1 MDLHIH
7 GRNLEITDK
16 TREHVESKLS
26 QIDRR
31 LPGISQA
38 MVELALEDTRSHND
52 QIVAQVTLHVGRTL
66 LRAQQRAGNAKT
78 AVNSVAKALDQQ
90 IERFKSHSYRSERR
104 TQAGWGNSDEVDTT
118 GPDSGGPGGVM
129 DDGPVVRLKEFA
141 MEPTSVN
148 EAAAQSAIPAWRRE
162 LRHDPTPIAINAQR
176 KSPVLPS
183 LEGPGFFCSC
193 LWAWCYLESP
203 SPLLLPPMPRKL
215 PSMEVNSMGKIHLVD
230 GLSPRDF
237 RVSKYWRLMVRPSAL
252 LATALMRSKASLNP
266 DARST
271 AACYS
276 PSALRISAWRSPS
289 AERLAACFSPSATL
303 I

>member
-1 MDLHIH
+1 VYQLDLHIH

-148 EAAAQSAIPAWRRE
+148 EAAAQMRFLGHDFFMFLDSE
-162 LRHDPTPIAINAQR
+162 SDKHSVLYLRGDGNYGMIQ
-176 KSPVLPS
+176 
-183 LEGPGFFCSC
+183 
-193 LWAWCYLESP
+193 
-203 SPLLLPPMPRKL
+203 PR
-215 PSMEVNSMGKIHLVD
+215 
-230 GLSPRDF
+230 
-237 RVSKYWRLMVRPSAL
+237 
-252 LATALMRSKASLNP
+252 
-266 DARST
+266 
-271 AACYS
+271 
-276 PSALRISAWRSPS
+276 
-289 AERLAACFSPSATL
+289 
-303 I
+303 